1 MKTKIML
8 AIFMLIAI
16 KNFGQNI
23 PSTIAK
29 NDSGALEQ
37 RQILYKEMINDE
49 ISYCPANTEKNLS
62 RSFNKQWAIDT
73 DLVVPQKHS
82 VWKSAG
88 IGMVTGLIVG
98 AILGA
103 ATANPDDFIYGYTAA
118 EGALGFGAFG
128 AAFGGVSGLIV
139 GVIQNAASKKPH

>member
-16 KNFGQNI
+16 KNFAQDI
-23 PSTIAK
+23 SLTISK
-29 NDSGALEQ
+29 NDFGAMQQ

-49 ISYCPANTEKNLS
+49 ISYCPANTEKNLM
-62 RSFNKQWAIDT
+62 RSSIKQPAIAT

-88 IGMVTGLIVG
+88 IGMVTGLLIG

-103 ATANPDDFIYGYTAA
+103 VTANPDELFYSYTAA
-118 EGALGFGAFG
+118 EGALAFGAFG

-139 GVIQNAASKKPH
+139 GVIQNATSKKTH